1 MPKNIKLSV
10 VISAYN
16 EEARIEDCLRS
27 VSLADEVILVDNT
40 SSDATIQI
48 GKKLGAKVF
57 NRPNNPML
65 NVNKNF
71 GFTKATGDWILCLD
85 ADERLTPTLVKEI
98 EENINKES
106 VPNGFWIPRKNI
118 IFNKWIQN
126 SIWWPDYQLRLF
138 KKGYGR
144 FPEKHVHEYITVE
157 GQTEKLTNP
166 MVHENYSSVSQ
177 FLYKLDKIYTE
188 SEVENYISSGK
199 NVEWWDALRFPIK
212 DFVKT
217 YFAEKGYKDGLHG
230 LVLSF
235 LQAFY
240 AEVVF
245 AKIWEKKGFQEKNIS
260 LPEISKEF
268 KKAKNEIDY
277 WIRSAFLD
285 EEKNPFKKVAHRIFR
300 KKAERGTR

>member
-1 MPKNIKLSV
+1 MTKKTKLSV
-10 VISAYN
+10 AISAYN
-16 EEARIEDCLRS
+16 EEAKIEDCLRS
-27 VSLADEVILVDNT
+27 VSFADEVILIDNT

-57 NRPNNPML
+57 MRPNNRML

-85 ADERLTPTLVKEI
+85 ADERVTPELRREI
-98 EENINKES
+98 QESINKEQFL
-106 VPNGFWIPRKNI
+106 NGFWIPRKNI

-157 GQTEKLTNP
+157 GQTEKLTMP
-166 MVHENYSSVSQ
+166 LIHENYSSVSQ

-188 SEVENYISSGK
+188 SEVENYLLSGK
-199 NVEWWDALRFPIK
+199 HIEWWDALRFPIK
-212 DFVKT
+212 DFIKT

-230 LVLSF
+230 LVLSM

-245 AKIWEKKGFQEKNIS
+245 AKIWEKQGFQEHAIS
-260 LPEISKEF
+260 LNQISAELKRGRGEV
-268 KKAKNEIDY
+268 DY
-277 WIRSAFLD
+277 WINTAFLE
-285 EEKNPFKKVAHRIFR
+285 EEKNIIRKLKHRLFR
-300 KKAERGTR
+300 KRALKDTR